1 MTRVISDKRFIKLNL
16 TTFLSSQL
24 PGFNLQ
30 GRVWLNSPLASEWST
45 PVVPVYIK
53 TSAFTEK
60 NQSELCISTN
70 ESAPICPCIALPRW
84 LEEGCCSILLSP
96 VQENISV
103 HTQENIW
110 VNKFHLHPLSAGS
123 DTGGPITPSRPTSIH
138 CIEKRPVGLV
148 GWCVFKW
155 PGGGVN
161 VVCFLALWQKVPV
174 AVFSSIHSSIDFS
187 LTSANILGSLT
198 PDKFW
203 NFKVNKVSLSNYH

>member
-1 MTRVISDKRFIKLNL
+1 MTRVISDKWFIKLNL

-96 VQENISV
+96 VQEIFQFIHRKIFEWIN
-103 HTQENIW
+103 
-110 VNKFHLHPLSAGS
+110 L
-123 DTGGPITPSRPTSIH
+123 TSIPSSQDL
-138 CIEKRPVGLV
+138 IQGVQSLQADQPPSTAFANVK
-148 GWCVFKW
+148 VF
-155 PGGGVN
+155 V
-161 VVCFLALWQKVPV
+161 
-174 AVFSSIHSSIDFS
+174 
-187 LTSANILGSLT
+187 
-198 PDKFW
+198 
-203 NFKVNKVSLSNYH
+203 Y